1 MWTSRK
7 LATLFQMLQSKVMA
21 GEAALSAAN
30 DPHAGHAHA
39 QDEAEE
45 IAVASEPTHMLSV
58 EQIWTTTPA
67 RASLS

>member
-1 MWTSRK
+1 
-7 LATLFQMLQSKVMA
+7 MA
-21 GEAALSAAN
+21 GEASTAAN

-58 EQIWTTTPA
+58 EQILDHYAGEGIIQDGGAVP
-67 RASLS
+67 